1 MKNILIPTDFSEN
14 SWNAIRYALELYK
27 GEICTF
33 HILNTYTPV
42 IPSNR
47 FMASSIQPGLL
58 ESGGMENSK
67 KRLSDTLKRI
77 KSTYKNTLHEFKTIS
92 SFSLLVDKI
101 KDIIET
107 EAIDLLIT
115 GTKGASGVEEVFMG
129 SNTVRIIKAIR
140 NCPVLTIPKN
150 FEYVQ
155 PKEIVF
161 ATDFKRYYSISEL
174 APLMEL
180 AKSFKATIRIVYV
193 QNEIKALTEIQQF
206 NLNMLR
212 KYFQKLEFYVH
223 TVSERSSVSNTLEVF
238 ADELEIHLLAMLNY
252 QHSYMERITREP
264 VVKRMAFHTHV
275 PLLVI
280 PELGMNAPSNVKKE
294 HEILLEK

>member
-14 SWNAIRYALELYK
+14 SWNAIRYALELYR

-67 KRLSDTLKRI
+67 KGLSDTLKRI
-77 KSTYKNTLHEFKTIS
+77 KRNYKNTLHEFKTIS
-92 SFSLLVDKI
+92 SFSLLVDEI
-101 KDIIET
+101 KDTIEK
-107 EAIDLLIT
+107 EAIDLLII

-129 SNTVRIIKAIR
+129 SNAVRIIKAIR

-150 FEYVQ
+150 FEYVL

-161 ATDFKRYYSISEL
+161 ATDFKRYYSVSEL

-212 KYFQKLEFYVH
+212 KYFNKLEFYVH

-238 ADELEIHLLAMLNY
+238 ADELEIHLLAMLNF

-280 PELGMNAPSNVKKE
+280 PELGMNAPSRVKIE
-294 HEILLEK
+294 HGVLLEK

>member
-14 SWNAIRYALELYK
+14 SWNAIRYALELYR

-42 IPSNR
+42 IPNNR

-67 KRLSDTLKRI
+67 KGLSDTLKRI
-77 KSTYKNTLHEFKTIS
+77 KRNYKNTLHEFKTIS
-92 SFSLLVDKI
+92 SFSLLVDEI
-101 KDIIET
+101 KDTIEK
-107 EAIDLLIT
+107 EAIDLLII

-129 SNTVRIIKAIR
+129 SNAVRIIKAIR

-150 FEYVQ
+150 FEYVL

-161 ATDFKRYYSISEL
+161 ATDFKRYYSVSEL

-212 KYFQKLEFYVH
+212 KYFNKLEFYVH

-238 ADELEIHLLAMLNY
+238 ADELEIHLLAMLNF

-280 PELGMNAPSNVKKE
+280 PELGMNAPSRVKIE
-294 HEILLEK
+294 HGVLLEK

>member
-14 SWNAIRYALELYK
+14 SWNAIRYALELYR

-67 KRLSDTLKRI
+67 KGLSDTLKRI
-77 KSTYKNTLHEFKTIS
+77 KRNYKNTLHEFKTIS
-92 SFSLLVDKI
+92 SFSLLVDEI
-101 KDIIET
+101 KDTIEK
-107 EAIDLLIT
+107 EAIDLLIM
-115 GTKGASGVEEVFMG
+115 GTKGASGVEGVFMG
-129 SNTVRIIKAIR
+129 SNAVRIIKAIR

-150 FEYVQ
+150 FEYVL

-161 ATDFKRYYSISEL
+161 ATDFKRYYSVSEL

-212 KYFQKLEFYVH
+212 KYFNKLEFYVH

-280 PELGMNAPSNVKKE
+280 PELGMNAPSHVKIE
-294 HEILLEK
+294 HGVLLEK

>member
-42 IPSNR
+42 IPNNR

-58 ESGGMENSK
+58 ESGGLENSK
-67 KRLSDTLKRI
+67 KGLSDTLKRI
-77 KSTYKNTLHEFKTIS
+77 KRTHKNTLHEFKTIS
-92 SFSLLVDKI
+92 SFSLLVDEI
-101 KDIIET
+101 KDVIEK
-107 EAIDLLIT
+107 EAIDLVIT
-115 GTKGASGVEEVFMG
+115 GTKGVSGVEEVFMG

-140 NCPVLTIPKN
+140 NCPVLTIPKH

-174 APLMEL
+174 APLMKL

-212 KYFQKLEFYVH
+212 KYFKKLEFYVH
-223 TVSERSSVSNTLEVF
+223 TVSERNSVSNTLEVF

-280 PELGMNAPSNVKKE
+280 PELGMNAPSHVKIE
-294 HEILLEK
+294 QRVLLEK